1 MTPEPRT
8 LSPSQVNAY
17 LECPAAWYFGHVLRL
32 HEPVTHSL
40 AIGRAV
46 HTAAA
51 LLLTA
56 KRDRRDPSAEEIDDC
71 LNMAWNLHEPTIEI
85 DPPRTPDDEDD
96 QYQELRD
103 CEEQARALGL
113 LWWIAAAPSIQ
124 PAEIEMQITG
134 QIAGIVINCIIDVV
148 DESGM
153 IVDIKTA
160 SKRPNGISA
169 NHMLQVTTYAMLHAP
184 ANESHTVRLDYLTK
198 TKTPT
203 YVQLKTGLGG
213 DQYDYAEVIYP
224 MVAEAMDDGLY
235 LPHRAGNLC
244 SRKLCAFWRACEAE
258 YGGNVRP

>member
-1 MTPEPRT
+1 MTEEPRT
-8 LSPSQVNAY
+8 LSPSQVNSY

-51 LLLTA
+51 LLMTA
-56 KRDRRDPSAEEIDDC
+56 RRDHRDPSADDINEILEIAWDLHEGTIETNPPATDEIDEEQIQD
-71 LNMAWNLHEPTIEI
+71 
-85 DPPRTPDDEDD
+85 
-96 QYQELRD
+96 LRD
-103 CEEQARALGL
+103 SEEQARALAV
-113 LWWIAAAPSIQ
+113 LWWTAAAASIEPEQ
-124 PAEIEMQITG
+124 IEMQITG
-134 QIAGIVINCIIDVV
+134 QIAGIVVNAVIDIV
-148 DESGM
+148 DTSGM

-160 SKRPNGISA
+160 AKKPNGISA
-169 NHMLQVTTYAMLHAP
+169 SHMLQVTTYAMLHSP
-184 ANESHTVRLDYLTK
+184 ADESHTVRLDYLTK
-198 TKTPT
+198 TKTPA
-203 YVQLKTGLGG
+203 YVQLKTGLAEE
-213 DQYDYAEVIYP
+213 DYVYAESIYP